1 MIAAPSLNR
10 CEKLSLLRLL
20 YVADLRPS
28 TLKLL
33 HQFIDNAASLLW
45 SSERLAKSISRSA
58 RTVDYALAE
67 LKQLGIITTVRRR
80 RGTMCKSLNVGR
92 CYEVLGNGVAAAK
105 EPAKQPSA

>member
-45 SSERLAKSISRSA
+45 SSESSQSLFRA
-58 RTVDYALAE
+58 
-67 LKQLGIITTVRRR
+67 VR
-80 RGTMCKSLNVGR
+80 GPSTM
-92 CYEVLGNGVAAAK
+92 
-105 EPAKQPSA
+105 P

>member
-80 RGTMCKSLNVGR
+80 RGTMCKSLNVRR
-92 CYEVLGNGVAAAK
+92 CYEVLGT
-105 EPAKQPSA
+105 E